1 MIATTVLLSSLALL
15 PRTPAASRADVVMSR
30 ADTLPPAPRDPR
42 DTVPQALAAAAVRYL
57 REHGVER
64 PTGKLEIWSD
74 STRSPVR
81 AQLSEST
88 VPPETA
94 RGLFPLIERY
104 AAEWPGAESLLVT
117 IRLDAPDGYAPMRIS
132 LDSAAAEQ
140 GPRLENGGHVQDVM
154 HHLLRTHSPPARGQ
168 MNRAIP
174 AVLRIRVGADG
185 APEMVDVARLTGD
198 AELDEYLIPLAFE
211 MRFRPARLGG
221 AAVPSWV
228 SMPLTLEWH

>member
-1 MIATTVLLSSLALL
+1 MMIATTFLLSSLAML
-15 PRTPAASRADVVMSR
+15 PPAPAASRADVVASG
-30 ADTLPPAPRDPR
+30 ADTLPQAAR

-64 PTGKLEIWSD
+64 PNGKLEIWSN

-88 VPPETA
+88 VAPETA

-104 AAEWPGAESLLVT
+104 AAEWPGAGPLLST
-117 IRLDAPDGYAPMRIS
+117 IRLDAPDGYAPMRTAV
-132 LDSAAAEQ
+132 DSAAAEQ

-198 AELDEYLIPLAFE
+198 AELDEYLVPLAFE
-211 MRFRPARLGG
+211 MRFQPARLGG